1 MTQETPPLRKT
12 SNAYSIFILVLT
24 ILSLAVMV
32 AMLLPLSETT
42 LTMLWFYDTVICI
55 IFLIDFYLNWRAAP
69 RKSDYFIGQRGWL
82 DLLGSIPSHRHVH
95 HGCGCRYHRR
105 PGQYSRQPAG
115 RAIVF

>member
-1 MTQETPPLRKT
+1 MTQETTKPRKH
-12 SNAYSIFILVLT
+12 SNAYNIFILVLT

-32 AMLLPLSETT
+32 AMILPLSDTT
-42 LTMLWFYDTVICI
+42 LQLLGFYDFVICI

-95 HGCGCRYHRR
+95 HVRRCWHHRR

-115 RAIVF
+115 WRIVL